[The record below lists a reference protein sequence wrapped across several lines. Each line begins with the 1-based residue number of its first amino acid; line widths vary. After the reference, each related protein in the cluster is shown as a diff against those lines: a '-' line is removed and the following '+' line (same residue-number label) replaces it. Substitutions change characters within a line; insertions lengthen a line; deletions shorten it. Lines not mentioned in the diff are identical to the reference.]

1 VYPFYPTLEERSV
14 VGDLKNAGEILETVV
29 EDGQEEL
36 DRASAGLALSG
47 LAAGLNISFS
57 AAALGVVGAF
67 TGGVGLVAA
76 LLYPIGFLIVILG
89 RSQLYTENTVTPVA
103 VVLTNFG
110 ALSNMLRLWVVI
122 FVANVLGAILF
133 AATVVYGEV
142 LPPPALQVRF
152 DEVAGKLDHGF
163 WNATL
168 KAVVGGWL
176 VALMAWLVAA
186 SRDTITQAVVIYV
199 LAFLIP
205 AGGLIH
211 CIAGSSEV
219 LISVFSG
226 KASILEY
233 LGGFL
238 LPATLGNTIGGVFL
252 VALLNYGQV
261 AGSNKKTFLSGYT
274 EENRQEEE
282 DS

>member
-1 VYPFYPTLEERSV
+1 MAVTKS
-14 VGDLKNAGEILETVV
+14 AGEILEAVV
-29 EDGQEEL
+29 VDGREEL
-36 DRASAGLALSG
+36 GRASVGLGLSG

-57 AAALGVVGAF
+57 AVALGAVGAL
-67 TGGVGLVAA
+67 TGGVGLAAA

-103 VVLTNFG
+103 VVLTRFSS
-110 ALSNMLRLWVVI
+110 LPNMLRLWVVI
-122 FVANVLGAILF
+122 FVANVFGTALF

-142 LPPPALQVRF
+142 LPSSTFGVLF
-152 DEVAGKLDHGF
+152 EEVAQKLEHGF
-163 WNATL
+163 WNSTL
-168 KAVVGGWL
+168 KAVLGGWL

-186 SRDTITQAVVIYV
+186 SKDTISQVFFIYV

-219 LISVFSG
+219 LISVFAGEITFS
-226 KASILEY
+226 EY

-261 AGSNKKTFLSGYT
+261 AGSSRKTPLSGYT
-274 EENRQEEE
+274 EEDEQGGA
-282 DS
+282 

>member
-1 VYPFYPTLEERSV
+1 M
-14 VGDLKNAGEILETVV
+14 GDLKKAGEILETVV
-29 EDGQEEL
+29 EDGNEEL
-36 DRASAGLALSG
+36 SRASLGLGLSG

-57 AAALGVVGAF
+57 AVALGVVGSL
-67 TGGVGLVAA
+67 TGGVGLAAA

-103 VVLTNFG
+103 VVLTDSS
-110 ALSNMLRLWVVI
+110 ALWNMLRLWVVI
-122 FVANVLGAILF
+122 FVANVVGAILF

-142 LPPPALQVRF
+142 LPPPALQVLF

-168 KAVVGGWL
+168 KAVIGGWL

-186 SRDTITQAVVIYV
+186 CRDTISQAVVIYV

-205 AGGLIH
+205 AAGLIH
-211 CIAGSSEV
+211 CIAGSTEV
-219 LISVFSG
+219 LISVFAG
-226 KASILEY
+226 EASFLEY

-261 AGSNKKTFLSGYT
+261 AGSDKKTRLSGYT
-274 EENRQEEE
+274 DENQESEG
-282 DS
+282 S

>member
-1 VYPFYPTLEERSV
+1 
-14 VGDLKNAGEILETVV
+14 VGDLKKAGEILETVV
-29 EDGQEEL
+29 DDGNEEL
-36 DRASAGLALSG
+36 GRASLGLGLSG

-57 AAALGVVGAF
+57 AVALGVAGAF

-110 ALSNMLRLWVVI
+110 ALPNMLRLWVVV
-122 FVANVLGAILF
+122 FVANVIGAILF

-142 LPPPALQVRF
+142 LPPPALQILF
-152 DEVAGKLDHGF
+152 EEVAGKLDDGF
-163 WNATL
+163 WNLTL

-176 VALMAWLVAA
+176 VALIAWLVAA
-186 SRDTITQAVVIYV
+186 SRDTISQALVIYV
-199 LAFLIP
+199 LTFLIP
-205 AGGLIH
+205 AAGLAH

-219 LISVFSG
+219 LIASSPARSPFWSTWAVSWCRPRSG
-226 KASILEY
+226 IPSGESSLSRCSTT
-233 LGGFL
+233 GRSRG
-238 LPATLGNTIGGVFL
+238 PAPGPRPPSPGTPRR
-252 VALLNYGQV
+252 AGQ
-261 AGSNKKTFLSGYT
+261 
-274 EENRQEEE
+274 RE

>member
-1 VYPFYPTLEERSV
+1 
-14 VGDLKNAGEILETVV
+14 VGDLKKAGEILEAIV

-36 DRASAGLALSG
+36 DRASLGLGISG

-57 AAALGVVGAF
+57 AVALGVVGAL
-67 TGGVGLVAA
+67 TGGVGLAA
-76 LLYPIGFLIVILG
+76 FLLYPIGFLIVILG

-122 FVANVLGAILF
+122 FVANVIGAILF
-133 AATVVYGEV
+133 SATVVYGHV
-142 LPPPALQVRF
+142 LSPPVLQILF

-163 WNATL
+163 WSTTL

-176 VALMAWLVAA
+176 VALMAWLAAA
-186 SRDTITQAVVIYV
+186 SRDTISQAAVIYV

-205 AGGLIH
+205 AAGLVH

-226 KASILEY
+226 EVSFSEY
-233 LGGFL
+233 LGSFL

-261 AGSNKKTFLSGYT
+261 AASDKKTRFSGYT
-274 EENRQEEE
+274 DDNQNEG
-282 DS
+282 S

>member
-1 VYPFYPTLEERSV
+1 M
-14 VGDLKNAGEILETVV
+14 
-29 EDGQEEL
+29 
-36 DRASAGLALSG
+36 
-47 LAAGLNISFS
+47 
-57 AAALGVVGAF
+57 ALGVGGAL
-67 TGGVGLVAA
+67 TGGVGLAAA

-103 VVLTNFG
+103 VVLTNVG
-110 ALSNMLRLWVVI
+110 ALPNMLRLWVVI
-122 FVANVLGAILF
+122 FAANVIGAILF
-133 AATVVYGEV
+133 AITVVYGEV
-142 LPPPALQVRF
+142 LPPPALQVLF

-163 WNATL
+163 WNTTL

-186 SRDTITQAVVIYV
+186 SRDTISQAVIIYV

-205 AGGLIH
+205 ASGLIH

-219 LISVFSG
+219 LISVFAGEVSF
-226 KASILEY
+226 SEY

-238 LPATLGNTIGGVFL
+238 VPATLGNTIGGFFL
-252 VALLNYGQV
+252 VALLNYGLV
-261 AGSNKKTFLSGYT
+261 AGSSKKTSLAGYT
-274 EENRQEEE
+274 EADEQG

>member
-1 VYPFYPTLEERSV
+1 
-14 VGDLKNAGEILETVV
+14 VGDLKKAGEILEAVV
-29 EDGQEEL
+29 DDGNEEL
-36 DRASAGLALSG
+36 GRASLGLGLSG

-57 AAALGVVGAF
+57 AVALGVVGAL

-76 LLYPIGFLIVILG
+76 LLYPIGFLIVVLG

-110 ALSNMLRLWVVI
+110 ALPNMLRLWVVI
-122 FVANVLGAILF
+122 FVANVIGAILF
-133 AATVVYGEV
+133 AVTVVYGEV
-142 LPPPALQVRF
+142 LPPPAFQVLF

-163 WNATL
+163 WNMTL

-186 SRDTITQAVVIYV
+186 SRDTISQVVIIYV

-205 AGGLIH
+205 AGGLVH

-219 LISVFSG
+219 LISVFAGEVSFW
-226 KASILEY
+226 EY

-238 LPATLGNTIGGVFL
+238 VPATLGNTIGGVIL

-261 AGSNKKTFLSGYT
+261 AGSKSGAKTSLSGYT
-274 EENRQEEE
+274 AESGQRE